1 MSQEGEKNLV
11 SVVVPFF
18 NPGHAI
24 CETIES
30 ILNQTYESIE
40 LILIDDGST
49 DSTCSE
55 ISRYLD
61 FEGVHLYRNQFA
73 KGQSGA
79 SNYGI
84 FQASGAYIKFVDAAD
99 WLSPEHI
106 ELCVEV
112 LASRDRANDC
122 FDVALVSHDI
132 VTAGGE
138 LIERHESSIAGP
150 CSPPMAFA
158 NLMNGHEMLA
168 AWKWFIPREAFTV
181 HKLTWDEELS
191 RNKDFVFSSDLL
203 KKCRLVIPVTRAV
216 YYYVKT
222 PNSEGKQAGEAA
234 LYSLIAAHRKGIKG
248 WKEEYLSRAFDLRLR
263 KLQQYIYSHNPE
275 LAESLENEI
284 QIPDKFELFEMGWKK
299 LLARL
304 ITWRRVR
311 KLGIFKRRLQKF
323 FTPFDVPSS

>member
-1 MSQEGEKNLV
+1 MSEEGERTLV

-40 LILIDDGST
+40 LILIDDGSS

-61 FEGVHLYRNQFA
+61 FEGVHLHKNQFA

-79 SNYGI
+79 SNYGV
-84 FQASGAYIKFVDAAD
+84 FKASGAFIKFVDAAD

-112 LASRDRANDC
+112 LVSREKSNDC

-132 VTAGGE
+132 VTSGGT

-158 NLMNGHEMLA
+158 SLMNGHEMLA

-181 HKLTWDEELS
+181 HQLTWDEELS

-203 KKCRLVIPVTRAV
+203 KKCSAVIPVTRAV

-222 PNSEGKQAGEAA
+222 PNSEGKQTGEVA
-234 LYSLIAAHRKGIKG
+234 LRSLINAHRKGIKD
-248 WKEEYLSRAFDLRLR
+248 WKEEYLICAFDLRLR
-263 KLQQYIYSHNPE
+263 KLQQYIYSFNPE
-275 LAESLENEI
+275 LADSLEKEI
-284 QIPDKFELFEMGWKK
+284 QNPNRFELFEKGRNKM
-299 LLARL
+299 LARL

-311 KLGIFKRRLQKF
+311 KLGILKRRLKKF
-323 FTPFDVPSS
+323 FTPFDMPSG